1 MDIPSL
7 FLMVAIIG
15 IFIFLVVLAFGPKG
29 QEKEQRR
36 REARV
41 EKRKLLRAQGVE
53 FATSSTK
60 GTNMVLFV
68 ILFSIVAIAI
78 SVTAFS
84 FYSYVS
90 VVITVLVAG
99 VLGLILAVLSA
110 MVADMAELS
119 NRSWLS
125 FFWLSLLIS
134 PLVTWLVVA
143 ALKPASTPNQI
154 GQSAGPNQSPLEQI
168 EKLGSFLREGLISQE
183 EFDKKKASLLDEI

>member
-7 FLMVAIIG
+7 LLMVAIIG
-15 IFIFLVVLAFGPKG
+15 VFVFLVVLAFGPKG
-29 QEKEQRR
+29 QANEQRR

-60 GTNMVLFV
+60 STNMVLFV
-68 ILFSIVAIAI
+68 ILFSILAIAI
-78 SVTAFS
+78 SVTTFS

-99 VLGLILAVLSA
+99 VFGLILALLSA
-110 MVADMAELS
+110 MVADSAELS

-143 ALKPASTPNQI
+143 ALKPESTQNQI
-154 GQSAGPNQSPLEQI
+154 DLTADQNQPPLEQI
-168 EKLGSFLREGLISQE
+168 EKLGSLLRQGLISQE
-183 EFDKKKASLLDEI
+183 EFDKKKTSLLDEV

>member
-7 FLMVAIIG
+7 LIMLAIVG
-15 IFIFLVVLAFGPKG
+15 VFVFLVVRAFGPKG
-29 QEKEQRR
+29 QANEQGR

-60 GTNMVLFV
+60 STSMVLFV
-68 ILFSIVAIAI
+68 ILFSILAIAV
-78 SVTAFS
+78 SVATFS
-84 FYSYVS
+84 FYSSVS

-99 VLGLILAVLSA
+99 VFGLILALLSA
-110 MVADMAELS
+110 VVADTAELS
-119 NRSWLS
+119 GRSWLS

-143 ALKPASTPNQI
+143 ALGSQLPHGHGTALSTSS
-154 GQSAGPNQSPLEQI
+154 GSLSAEI
-168 EKLGSFLREGLISQE
+168 ERLSALYEEGGLTVE
-183 EFDKKKASLLDEI
+183 EFAAAKKKLLEE

>member
-7 FLMVAIIG
+7 LIMLAIVG
-15 IFIFLVVLAFGPKG
+15 VFVFLVVRAFGPKG
-29 QEKEQRR
+29 QADEQGR

-60 GTNMVLFV
+60 STSMVLFV
-68 ILFSIVAIAI
+68 ILFSILAIAV
-78 SVTAFS
+78 SVATFS
-84 FYSYVS
+84 FYSSVS

-99 VLGLILAVLSA
+99 VFGLILALLSA
-110 MVADMAELS
+110 VVADTAELS
-119 NRSWLS
+119 GRSWLS

-143 ALKPASTPNQI
+143 ALGSQLPQGHGTALSTSS
-154 GQSAGPNQSPLEQI
+154 GSLSAEI
-168 EKLGSFLREGLISQE
+168 ERLSALYEEGGFTAE
-183 EFDKKKASLLDEI
+183 EFAAAKKKLLEE